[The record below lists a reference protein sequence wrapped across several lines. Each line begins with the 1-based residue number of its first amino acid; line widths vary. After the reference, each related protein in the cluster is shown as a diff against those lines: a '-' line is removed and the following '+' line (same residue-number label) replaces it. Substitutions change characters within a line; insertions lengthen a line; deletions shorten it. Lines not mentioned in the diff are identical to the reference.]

1 MYGTETYEKPQHWII
16 YLNDLLKS
24 ADSFRNEASNWLY
37 KWVTESFTQNPDSFG
52 DKTQTFYLYNFFFLN
67 ALCWCLGKEETKQ
80 KYR

>member
-37 KWVTESFTQNPDSFG
+37 KWVTESFAQNRWFIQWQN
-52 DKTQTFYLYNFFFLN
+52 TNILFIELFFF
-67 ALCWCLGKEETKQ
+67 
-80 KYR
+80 

>member
-37 KWVTESFTQNPDSFG
+37 KWVTESFAQNPDSFG
-52 DKTQTFYLYNFFFLN
+52 DKTQTFYL
-67 ALCWCLGKEETKQ
+67 
-80 KYR
+80 